1 MSYQSRKFLKFFW
14 AINCCSYKT
23 HGFKKK
29 FAFRENIFALRIL
42 RTYISLHLFSRN
54 FAKKFAK
61 CDRTLHWTV
70 GRRYFYMGWCFIV
83 KCFSSF
89 HFSHYHEDFNLSWN
103 LLKFEVASRLE
114 KFLSFEFYMFYEI
127 FKYMKSCVLNV
138 L

>member
-1 MSYQSRKFLKFFW
+1 MKSISLHWNFIKVKEEILFLCHSKLQILSYHSRTFLKFFW

-23 HGFKKK
+23 HGFQKK

-89 HFSHYHEDFNLSWN
+89 HFSHYHEDFNSQ
-103 LLKFEVASRLE
+103 LKFT
-114 KFLSFEFYMFYEI
+114 
-127 FKYMKSCVLNV
+127 
-138 L
+138 